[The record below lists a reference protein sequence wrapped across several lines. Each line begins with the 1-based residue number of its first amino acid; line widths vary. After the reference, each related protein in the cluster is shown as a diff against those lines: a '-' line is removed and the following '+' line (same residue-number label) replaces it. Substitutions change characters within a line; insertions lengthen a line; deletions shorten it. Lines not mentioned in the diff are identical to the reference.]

1 MRADAK
7 RNRDRI
13 VEVAR
18 EVFRERGYDA
28 SLDDIAKR
36 AGVGPGTLYRH
47 FPSRDALLDAVMQ
60 AWVDRVT
67 DATDKALVYEGS
79 PREFLVS
86 WFETYVALISLH
98 KGGPAKITS
107 AMGVEDSPIAT
118 KTRVLLTQTQRVVDH
133 LRAQGALRDDI
144 DALQLCR
151 LAGGVAV
158 VADQGGLDADATS
171 PLLTVLAD
179 GLLR

>member
-47 FPSRDALLDAVMQ
+47 FPTREALLDAVMQ
-60 AWVDRVT
+60 VW
-67 DATDKALVYEGS
+67 
-79 PREFLVS
+79 
-86 WFETYVALISLH
+86 VALISLH

-118 KTRVLLTQTQRVVDH
+118 KTRVLLGATQRIVDH
-133 LRAQGALRDDI
+133 LRAQGALRDEV

-158 VADQGGLDADATS
+158 VADQGGLPPEAVR
-171 PLLTVLAD
+171 PMLEILAD
-179 GLLR
+179 GVLR